1 MAIPEFLDQDRFYLD
16 LENDKIEWMY
26 HNPDSVSGGQFVTN
40 VFDLDLL
47 EEAMER
53 MVDPEDA
60 FDYIGSC
67 CRQYLSDRGTD
78 FFGEAWKRMETEEP
92 FAIGCGLTTL
102 ENIRLA
108 YLAKQHINEYCQQE
122 FESHADFSDMRRVGI
137 GYTTITDEEHEVQAY
152 ANLIDHR
159 IEVYLNGSL
168 AKYQQHS
175 SLLDMVHFGL
185 PNLDFSDLID
195 IPDWVVSNHERTAQL
210 EDLAIRLTFFMKD
223 HDPYGYADVMEV
235 GETDADMVAKMRA
248 ELNDTS
254 LIPPTIAEMETIIK
268 EGNLSGADKAKCYDM
283 MTDLYHLYAEEMFV
297 PVYDRETDILYTAL
311 DALGLEGYELSFDS
325 EGICMSK
332 DGEEWHNDDIY
343 RYLANTIS
351 VDSCRA
357 FRDKSFMDYT
367 DFSDLALHYDVR
379 IGTKLRTPPVA
390 RLDFLGSNGAV
401 GDSVEYQT
409 EADFLK
415 ALKEELDHGVPL
427 VIVLYRDS
435 DGKTISRG
443 FLEDLDTM
451 PKGLKEE
458 DAPVMQ
464 PFKKPAERSDAR

>member
-1 MAIPEFLDQDRFYLD
+1 MGPRTL
-16 LENDKIEWMY
+16 
-26 HNPDSVSGGQFVTN
+26 
-40 VFDLDLL
+40 
-47 EEAMER
+47 
-53 MVDPEDA
+53 
-60 FDYIGSC
+60 
-67 CRQYLSDRGTD
+67 
-78 FFGEAWKRMETEEP
+78 
-92 FAIGCGLTTL
+92 AIGCGLTTL

-223 HDPYGYADVMEV
+223 HDPCGYADVMEV

-297 PVYDRETDILYTAL
+297 PVYDREKYLLHST
-311 DALGLEGYELSFDS
+311 DALGLARHGLSFDS
-325 EGICMSK
+325 EDLYVERWRSNG
-332 DGEEWHNDDIY
+332 HDDIY
-343 RYLANTIS
+343 RYPGQHIS
-351 VDSCRA
+351 LILPA
-357 FRDKSFMDYT
+357 FPR
-367 DFSDLALHYDVR
+367 
-379 IGTKLRTPPVA
+379 
-390 RLDFLGSNGAV
+390 
-401 GDSVEYQT
+401 
-409 EADFLK
+409 
-415 ALKEELDHGVPL
+415 
-427 VIVLYRDS
+427 
-435 DGKTISRG
+435 
-443 FLEDLDTM
+443 
-451 PKGLKEE
+451 
-458 DAPVMQ
+458 
-464 PFKKPAERSDAR
+464 

>member
-26 HNPDSVSGGQFVTN
+26 YNPDSVSEGQFVTN

-47 EEAMER
+47 EEAMDG

-60 FDYIGSC
+60 FDFIGSG

-92 FAIGCGLTTL
+92 FAIGCSLTTL
-102 ENIRLA
+102 EKIRLA

-137 GYTTITDEEHEVQAY
+137 GYTTITDAEHEVQAY

-185 PNLDFSDLID
+185 PNLDFDDLID
-195 IPDWVVSNHERTAQL
+195 IPDWVIVDHERVSQL

-248 ELNDTS
+248 ELKDAS
-254 LIPPTIAEMETIIK
+254 LIPPTIAEIESIIK
-268 EGNLSGADKAKCYDM
+268 DGNLSDADKARCYGM

-311 DALGLEGYELSFDS
+311 DALGLVGYELSFDS

-343 RYLANTIS
+343 RYLTNTIS
-351 VDSCRA
+351 ADACRA

-367 DFSDLALHYDVR
+367 DFCDLSEHYDVR
-379 IGTKLRTPPVA
+379 IAAKLQKPPVA

-415 ALKEELDHGVPL
+415 AVKEELFHGVPL
-427 VIVLYRDS
+427 VVVLYRDGE
-435 DGKTISRG
+435 GKTISRS

-458 DAPVMQ
+458 DAPMVA

>member
-1 MAIPEFLDQDRFYLD
+1 MKAKFMEKFDA
-16 LENDKIEWMY
+16 DK
-26 HNPDSVSGGQFVTN
+26 DGK
-40 VFDLDLL
+40 
-47 EEAMER
+47 
-53 MVDPEDA
+53 
-60 FDYIGSC
+60 
-67 CRQYLSDRGTD
+67 LSD
-78 FFGEAWKRMETEEP
+78 
-92 FAIGCGLTTL
+92 
-102 ENIRLA
+102 
-108 YLAKQHINEYCQQE
+108 
-122 FESHADFSDMRRVGI
+122 
-137 GYTTITDEEHEVQAY
+137 
-152 ANLIDHR
+152 
-159 IEVYLNGSL
+159 
-168 AKYQQHS
+168 
-175 SLLDMVHFGL
+175 
-185 PNLDFSDLID
+185 
-195 IPDWVVSNHERTAQL
+195 
-210 EDLAIRLTFFMKD
+210 
-223 HDPYGYADVMEV
+223 
-235 GETDADMVAKMRA
+235 A
-248 ELNDTS
+248 E
-254 LIPPTIAEMETIIK
+254 
-268 EGNLSGADKAKCYDM
+268 KAKCYDM
-283 MTDLYHLYAEEMFV
+283 MTDLYHLFAEEMFV

-311 DALGLEGYELSFDS
+311 DALDMEGYELSFDS